1 MWSGRIISMRGTLV
15 LTPGL
20 CPLYPELVPSPINIP
35 TNTPARCRARP
46 SSTLRVTRFI
56 TQVKVSVP
64 LLCQHHWKM
73 KNLIW
78 LSLDPLRPRDNC
90 CSSFLIFNVRYNY
103 SHKLFWMFSETDQL
117 HFPSGSLIVRSVFW
131 SGLSPLAVLVKSRM
145 GLTPWQIFTKSFLAQ
160 ETRVFSHLSF
170 FKWP

>member
-1 MWSGRIISMRGTLV
+1 MWSERIISMRGTLV

-20 CPLYPELVPSPINIP
+20 CPLCPELVPSPINIP

-46 SSTLRVTRFI
+46 SSTPRVTRFI

-78 LSLDPLRPRDNC
+78 LSLDPLRPKDNC

-117 HFPSGSLIVRSVFW
+117 HFPSGSLIVRSAFLKWFKPPSSTGKVENGINTMTNLHKIL
-131 SGLSPLAVLVKSRM
+131 SG
-145 GLTPWQIFTKSFLAQ
+145 
-160 ETRVFSHLSF
+160 TRDSSV
-170 FKWP
+170 